1 LNARVTRVHSSD
13 NTKGS
18 PLVLG
23 GPREREETTSWLLP
37 DRNHRRRAAMAIRIF
52 LEKELVAK
60 GSYVKERES
69 TK

>member
-1 LNARVTRVHSSD
+1 
-13 NTKGS
+13 
-18 PLVLG
+18 LG
-23 GPREREETTSWLLP
+23 GPREREETISWLLL